1 VAAAL
6 PELIA
11 RMKAKPMVIEATP
24 GKRDSTR
31 VRDLDTVVAEVCGQ
45 MERDEDMRRAL
56 AADAEENAAV
66 LARYSPRSRALQAQ
80 AARLLARIAALE
92 RELATLKTGHAAN
105 RGPGRPPV
113 PRAGTAKKPKRKFT
127 MTAKARA
134 ARKRQGQY
142 LAALRRLKPAERT
155 RVKALARKEGVSKA
169 IAFAGKLAK
178 AVPAK
183 AA

>member
-31 VRDLDTVVAEVCGQ
+31 VRDLDAVIAEVCAQ
-45 MERDEDMRRAL
+45 MERDEGMRRAL

-80 AARLLARIAALE
+80 AARLLAR
-92 RELATLKTGHAAN
+92 
-105 RGPGRPPV
+105 
-113 PRAGTAKKPKRKFT
+113 
-127 MTAKARA
+127 
-134 ARKRQGQY
+134 
-142 LAALRRLKPAERT
+142 LAA
-155 RVKALARKEGVSKA
+155 VYGV
-169 IAFAGKLAK
+169 
-178 AVPAK
+178 
-183 AA
+183 